1 MSRVIV
7 FGGSFDPVHVGHLA
21 LAEFA
26 REETG
31 AACVLWLPAGRNPQR
46 GEPGASFAQRRRL
59 LELAL
64 ADTDF
69 VLDLREGARP
79 GPSYTV
85 DTLEELA
92 VELPG
97 GLDLLVGGDQLAGFR
112 SWRSW
117 ERILEL
123 ARLLVVN
130 RPGWTPPADA
140 PPHRALEW
148 PGMELS
154 STWLRQ
160 RLAAGKRCRHLL
172 PPGVAET
179 IEAEGLYR

>member
-7 FGGSFDPVHVGHLA
+7 YGGTFDPVHVGHLA

-46 GEPGASFAQRRRL
+46 GEPGASFAQRSRM

-85 DTLEELA
+85 DTLEELSRE
-92 VELPG
+92 VGELF
-97 GLDLLVGGDQLAGFR
+97 LLVGGDQLAQFR
-112 SWRSW
+112 HWHRW

-123 ARLLVVN
+123 AVLLVVN
-130 RPGWTPPADA
+130 RPAWSTPADA
-140 PPHRALEW
+140 VPHRVLHW

-154 STWLRQ
+154 ASWLRQ
-160 RLAAGKRCRHLL
+160 RIAQGKSCRQLL
-172 PPGVAET
+172 PPGVWEYV
-179 IEAEGLYR
+179 EREGLYR

>member
-7 FGGSFDPVHVGHLA
+7 YGGSFDPVHAGHLA

-46 GEPGASFAQRRRL
+46 GEPGAEFRHRARM

-64 ADTDF
+64 ADTDC

-92 VELPG
+92 RELPLP
-97 GLDLLVGGDQLAGFR
+97 LDLLVGGDQLAGFR
-112 SWRSW
+112 TWRSW

-130 RPGWTPPADA
+130 RPGWLPPRDA
-140 PPHRALEW
+140 PPHTALEW
-148 PGMELS
+148 PAMELS
-154 STWLRQ
+154 SSWLRE

-172 PPGVAET
+172 PPGVADYIET
-179 IEAEGLYR
+179 EGLYR